1 MQISRIIL
9 SLIVAIWTLGATGSL
24 AQDSIAVRVNGKALT
39 ETDLKLAEAEV
50 GSDLGSLAGLA
61 RRRVLAEFLVE
72 TQLLADAAEAQKL
85 SVTAPKGSNPEYW
98 LRRALRDAYFER
110 VISKGVEEKDVRA
123 FFDEHVGNRKA
134 EEEVRASHILVTDK
148 DKARELHQKIA
159 HGADFADLARQF
171 SNDPGSKEQGG
182 DLGFFVKG
190 QMVPQFEEAAF
201 GLKPGEV
208 SEPFE
213 TQFGWH
219 IVKVIARRERELPPY
234 EAIKERVRAA
244 VVHSKAQ
251 QIVLALRSKAQIEYV
266 DPEIRKM
273 VDAEKRGATKN

>member
-1 MQISRIIL
+1 MRN
-9 SLIVAIWTLGATGSL
+9 SLPMIVVASLALLGSVAL
-24 AQDSIAVRVNGKALT
+24 AQDGVAVRVNGKVLT
-39 ETDLKLAEAEV
+39 EADMKLAEAEV
-50 GSDLGSLAGLA
+50 GSDLGSLAGQA

-72 TQLLADAAEAQKL
+72 TQLLADAAEAQKIT
-85 SVTAPKGSNPEYW
+85 VAPSNSGNPQYW
-98 LRRALRDAYFER
+98 LRRALRDAYFEK
-110 VISKGVEEKDVRA
+110 VISQGIEEKEVRA
-123 FFDEHVGNRKA
+123 FFDEHVGNREA
-134 EEEVRASHILVTDK
+134 QEEIRARHILVADK

-171 SNDPGSKEQGG
+171 STDPGSKEQGG
-182 DLGFFVKG
+182 DLGFFVRG
-190 QMVPQFEEAAF
+190 QMVPPFEEAAF

-208 SEPFE
+208 SQPFE